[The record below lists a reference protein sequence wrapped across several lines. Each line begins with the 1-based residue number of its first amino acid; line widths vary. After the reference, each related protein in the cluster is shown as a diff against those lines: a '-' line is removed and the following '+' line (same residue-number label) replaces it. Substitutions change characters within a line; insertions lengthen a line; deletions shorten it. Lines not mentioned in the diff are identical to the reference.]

1 VVAIEDYLFSL
12 SDLLASFALI
22 SRRMAA
28 FPVNPPVGINESC
41 GSVWKT
47 RYETERAIN
56 TCIINNRFRRS
67 YLSAHSEHEPEELT
81 GGSVE
86 PILSLDFKEY
96 LLSGP
101 RVDDFEIK
109 RDKDPGR
116 EIEF

>member
-1 VVAIEDYLFSL
+1 
-12 SDLLASFALI
+12 
-22 SRRMAA
+22 MTG

-47 RYETERAIN
+47 RYETERAIK
-56 TCIINNRFRRS
+56 TCIIDNRLGRS
-67 YLSAHSEHEPEELT
+67 YWSAHSEHEPEEST

-86 PILSLDFKEY
+86 PILSLDFKVY

-101 RVDDFEIK
+101 RVDDFETK
-109 RDKDPGR
+109 RDKDPGG